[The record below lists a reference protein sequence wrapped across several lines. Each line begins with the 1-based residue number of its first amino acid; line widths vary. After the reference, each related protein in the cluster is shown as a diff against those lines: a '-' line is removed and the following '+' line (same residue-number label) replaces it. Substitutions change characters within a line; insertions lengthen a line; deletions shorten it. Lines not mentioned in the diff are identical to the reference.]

1 MEIWWPYLSIADMM
15 NCLFVSTKCRDKIGS
30 NLYYCSFVCKMQ
42 YYAPLPFPSFLNRQ
56 EYNTSFGTK
65 GLDRVRFKYWST
77 EMYNRLFQNVI
88 FTWSYEPRLIQACK
102 KNPVLFY
109 SIGWKQLQDWYR
121 YSCLGNVTTNIYYI
135 KEPLRYFESH
145 VQTEFLR
152 MEHVQ
157 EYMQEVKE
165 LYFSSCTVGEHLVP
179 KLCFQAKDN
188 VIILQDFR
196 MQYCC
201 N

>member
-1 MEIWWPYLSIADMM
+1 
-15 NCLFVSTKCRDKIGS
+15 
-30 NLYYCSFVCKMQ
+30 MQ